1 MSLVSFWFG
10 IIAILWLGY
19 LILEG
24 FDFGVGTILRVVGK
38 DEDERTQALRTIGP
52 VWDGNEVWLLVAGG
66 ATFAAFPEWY
76 ATMFS
81 GFYLALLLIL
91 VGLIVRGMAVE
102 YRNKNTDPKW
112 RSRWDTAI
120 VLSSA
125 LTALLWG
132 VAFVNIVKGVPIN
145 AQHIYTGNLL
155 TLLNPQALIGGL
167 ATLSL
172 FALHGAYFLALRTTG
187 AVRDQAHALATKL
200 WPAAT
205 LFGAVTLLWMVLAN
219 SDGSWVAAL
228 GTIIA
233 ASALLAQPAL
243 WKARKEAA
251 LFGLTTIAIF
261 GVVLT
266 VFGSLWP
273 NVLPSSTDP
282 AGTLTAVNAS
292 STHYTLK
299 VMTWVA
305 VIMTPIVLVYQSW
318 TYWVFRQRVAPT
330 ERGAKV
336 GFGSDQGPS
345 ASGPRTPSQTPSPAK
360 P

>member
-24 FDFGVGTILRVVGK
+24 FDFGVGTILRIVGK
-38 DEDERTQALRTIGP
+38 DEDERTQAIRTIGP

-76 ATMFS
+76 ASMFS
-81 GFYLALLLIL
+81 GFYLALMLIL
-91 VGLIVRGMAVE
+91 VGIIVRGMALE
-102 YRNKNTDPKW
+102 YRNKKTDATW
-112 RSRWDTAI
+112 RSRWDTSI
-120 VLSSA
+120 MITSA
-125 LTALLWG
+125 STSFLWG
-132 VAFVNIVKGVPIN
+132 VAFVNIVKGVPLD
-145 AQHIYTGNLL
+145 AEHIYTGNLL

-167 ATLSL
+167 AVMVL
-172 FALHGAYFLALRTTG
+172 FALHGAYFLALRTEG
-187 AVRDQAHALATKL
+187 PIRDKSHALATKL

-219 SDGSWVAAL
+219 SDSSWVAAL

-243 WKARKEAA
+243 WKARREAA
-251 LFGLTTIAIF
+251 LFGLTTLAIF

-282 AGTLTAVNAS
+282 AGTLTAVNAA
-292 STHYTLK
+292 STPYTLK

-305 VIMTPIVLVYQSW
+305 VIMTPIVLVYQTW
-318 TYWVFRQRVAPT
+318 TYWVFRQRIAPT

-336 GFGSDQGPS
+336 GFTGGAS
-345 ASGPRTPSQTPSPAK
+345 ASAASQTPSPAK